1 MTLISR
7 FGKLFFFIILLL
19 PVMTGLS
26 IYLYQKYT
34 QTAVEIST
42 ITYDDLVARQ
52 SHLFEN
58 YIKNMKANLGDDFL
72 KKLHDSAELRHHY
85 ENSLSVL
92 LTQEVK
98 YLYILYVDEIT
109 GKLRYLLDTS
119 EGDDR
124 GEYAQKFDEE
134 SPIWKMAL
142 QSGDVQVSKQGELDT
157 LWISYVYPIKDKD
170 QRVEAFLGADFSNE
184 AHLRI
189 KSVAKP
195 LEQLYMYI
203 SIFMIIMLITAYVQL
218 IMYSI
223 NRRRS
228 HIDPLTKVYNRQYFH
243 DLVNSINLKDYQL
256 MMIDLDHF
264 KQVNDVYGHNV
275 GDVVLESLSR
285 RFLQT
290 IRSDDM
296 LIRYGGEEF
305 LLLLHSDSVQQ
316 AEEIAERLRHT
327 IRATP
332 VVSGNHSVKMTVS
345 IGVNPYPSFAKNID
359 EAIKIAD
366 EQLYLAKTAGRDRVV
381 ILQEE
386 SKEQSHSS
394 KRISD
399 VKEAVNSGRMRCAYQ
414 PIYDAKTL
422 KVKKYEVLIRMI
434 AQNGTVIYPNEFL
447 PSISNTQTYNKLTK
461 FILETAFMKIKQT
474 NAELSINLALQ
485 DIYNDDILSI
495 VLGVLQENRELAHHL
510 TFELLETEEII
521 NFELI
526 LQRVNAI
533 KSVGAN
539 IAIDDFGSGYANFKY
554 LVHLGVDILKIDG
567 SLIRNIDSNLNATY
581 IVETICDFAQK
592 MNIKTVAEQVETL
605 EELRLLQSIGV
616 TYLQGYYLAKPN
628 FELLGDERG

>member
-1 MTLISR
+1 MKLMSH
-7 FGKLFFFIILLL
+7 FGKLFFFIMILL
-19 PVMTGLS
+19 PIMTGLS

-34 QTAVEIST
+34 QTAVEISN
-42 ITYDDLVARQ
+42 ITYDDLVAKQ

-58 YIKNMKANLGDDFL
+58 YIDNIKQNLGDDFL
-72 KKLHDSAELRHHY
+72 EKFHDSPELRHHY
-85 ENSLSVL
+85 ENSLSIL

-98 YLYILYVDEIT
+98 YLYILYLDELT

-119 EGDDR
+119 EGEDR
-124 GEYAQKFDEE
+124 GEYGQKFDEE
-134 SPIWKMAL
+134 SLIWSKAL
-142 QSGDVQVSKQGELDT
+142 ESGYVQVSKQGELDT
-157 LWISYVYPIKDKD
+157 LWISYVHPIMVNGT
-170 QRVEAFLGADFSNE
+170 VEAFLGADFSNE
-184 AHLRI
+184 AHLQI
-189 KSVAKP
+189 KNIAKP
-195 LEQLYMYI
+195 LEKLYMYI
-203 SIFMIIMLITAYVQL
+203 SIFMTIMLITAYVQL

-243 DLVNSINLKDYQL
+243 DLISSINLKDYQI

-264 KQVNDVYGHNV
+264 KRVNDIYGHDM

-290 IRSDDM
+290 IRSDDI

-305 LLLLHSDSVQQ
+305 LLLLHSDSIVKC
-316 AEEIAERLRHT
+316 EEVAQRLRHS
-327 IRATP
+327 IRSTP
-332 VVSGNHSVKMTVS
+332 VTSGSHSVKITVS

-366 EQLYLAKTAGRDRVV
+366 EQLYLAKTGGRDQVV
-381 ILQEE
+381 ILKE
-386 SKEQSHSS
+386 SSREQSHSS

-414 PIYDAKTL
+414 PIYDATTL
-422 KVKKYEVLIRMI
+422 KVQKYEVLIRMI
-434 AQNGTVIYPNEFL
+434 ASDGSVIYPGEFL

-461 FILETAFMKIKQT
+461 FILETAFKKIRDT
-474 NAELSINLALQ
+474 NIELTINLALQ
-485 DIYNDDILSI
+485 DIYNDDILNI
-495 VLGVLQENRELAHHL
+495 VLSVLQDNRPLAHQL

-526 LQRVNAI
+526 LQRIDAI
-533 KSVGAN
+533 KDVGAK

-567 SLIRNIDSNLNATY
+567 SLIRNIDTNVNASY

-592 MNIKTVAEQVETL
+592 MQIQTVAEQVETK
-605 EELRLLQSIGV
+605 EELQALQKIGV
-616 TYLQGYYLAKPN
+616 TFLQGYYLAKPD
-628 FELLGDERG
+628 FELLSEA